1 MKALRVFKCR
11 KCGKMVI
18 QLNKAGC
25 PTFCCGE
32 EMEELTANTTDA
44 ATEKHVPAVV
54 REGDVL
60 KVTVGTVEHPML
72 DAHYIEWIAVAEPEG
87 FRLTYLNPGD
97 KPYAEFKGVGEEA
110 EVYEY
115 CNLHGLWKT
124 AA

>member
-1 MKALRVFKCR
+1 MKALRVFKCK

-25 PTFCCGE
+25 PTMCCGE
-32 EMEELTANTTDA
+32 EMVELKANTTDG

-54 REGDVL
+54 REGDTL
-60 KVTVGTVEHPML
+60 KVTVGSVEHPML
-72 DAHYIEWIAVAEPEG
+72 EEHFIQWIAVVEDGG
-87 FRLTYLNPGD
+87 FRLTYLNPGE
-97 KPYAEFKGVGEEA
+97 KPYAEFKGVAEEA

-124 AA
+124 EA